1 MAERRPSAREL
12 LERGSGYL
20 TRSHLRDLGLPR
32 AAIDAVF
39 RQLEVV
45 CIDGYA
51 RPLVKVEDY
60 VALIAESTYG
70 RDRVRRTVSSSHRQT
85 MGRPPR

>member
-1 MAERRPSAREL
+1 MGAGEPSARDL
-12 LERGSGYL
+12 LEQGVGLL
-20 TRSHLRDLGLPR
+20 TRSHLRQLGLPR

-39 RQLEVV
+39 KKLDVV
-45 CIDGYA
+45 YINGYT

-60 VALIAESTYG
+60 LRLIRESTYG
-70 RDRVRRTVSSSHRQT
+70 RDRVRPTVTSFHRQT